1 MRNLRLALLG
11 LAAISALLLGLGFLQ
26 RAFKP
31 ETVLPATVPAP
42 ESSGPPVAETA
53 TNPPSPTPAVKE
65 ARQKIEAI
73 IATAPDYGRFF
84 DRLRVVFPD
93 DYDRILD
100 SLAKDTA
107 TAQKPPTADVLLTDA
122 VTALRRA
129 NGSFAAKAPDA
140 ALARIFAMQLKE
152 IQVLAQRDAHLC
164 VAFLFGANGAGLLD
178 FAASHRDLVADAA
191 ISGLDAMN
199 SGRESPTS
207 RGMPG
212 DADFQTL
219 DKGLTD
225 KGLSRAEI
233 ETLLDGKTANPPISD
248 ERMCAA
254 GQIYL
259 ETLRGLDPAVRGR
272 LYSLAVDLMVKS

>member
-11 LAAISALLLGLGFLQ
+11 LAAMSALLLGLGFLQ
-26 RAFKP
+26 RAFKSDNAP
-31 ETVLPATVPAP
+31 PATATAP
-42 ESSGPPVAETA
+42 EAPAAPAAESA
-53 TNPPSPTPAVKE
+53 VNPPPLPFAVKD
-65 ARQKIEAI
+65 ARQKIETI
-73 IATAPDYGRFF
+73 IATAPEYGRFF
-84 DRLRVVFPD
+84 DRLRLLFPNN
-93 DYDRILD
+93 YNGILD
-100 SLAKDTA
+100 SLAKDA
-107 TAQKPPTADVLLTDA
+107 VTAQKPPAADALLADA

-140 ALARIFAMQLKE
+140 ALAQIFAMQLKE
-152 IQVLAQRDAHLC
+152 MQALAQRDAHLC
-164 VAFLFGANGAGLLD
+164 VAFLFGTNGSGWLD

-191 ISGLDAMN
+191 ISGLEAMN
-199 SGRESPTS
+199 SGRISPTQ

-219 DKGLTD
+219 DKALTD

-233 ETLLDGKTANPPISD
+233 ETLLDGKTADPPIPD

-259 ETLRGLDPAVRGR
+259 ETLRGLDPAARGR
-272 LYSLAVDLMVKS
+272 LYSLAVGLMVKS